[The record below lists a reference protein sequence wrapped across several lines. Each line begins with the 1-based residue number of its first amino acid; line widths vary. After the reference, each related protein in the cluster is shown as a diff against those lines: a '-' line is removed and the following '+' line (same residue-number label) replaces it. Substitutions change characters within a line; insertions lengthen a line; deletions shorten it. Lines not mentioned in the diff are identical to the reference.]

1 MILAAGHTV
10 VLLISAT
17 SSLDGSILSPMSR
30 QEITGTRSSL
40 ALLIRSS
47 FDDSVPIVST
57 I

>member
-1 MILAAGHTV
+1 MLLAEGHTV
-10 VLLISAT
+10 VLLISAI
-17 SSLDGSILSPMSR
+17 SSLDGSILFPISM
-30 QEITGTRSSL
+30 QEITGTRASF